1 MSRPIILW
9 EVHCYCISLRA
20 FFRSFGVSAAMQPR
34 DDQSPLAL
42 SPLNV
47 QMKRVTNVE
56 KFLICKQKSPNI
68 WIAMYKSVECVFCAR
83 FSFFILSLSL
93 AFECAYVLLKYW
105 MGVFYSL
112 VAAWPD
118 HRRER
123 IWVGVIFVFL
133 SIGHFR
139 RNIVSS
145 SIQLSLTRVNFVSQ
159 SPLFVIPLCCM
170 PSAS

>member
-9 EVHCYCISLRA
+9 EVHCYCISLLA

-83 FSFFILSLSL
+83 FSFFILSLSRSNVRMCYWNIEWVC
-93 AFECAYVLLKYW
+93 FTVLLQRDQTTAVSEFEW
-105 MGVFYSL
+105 
-112 VAAWPD
+112 AWFLSFSPL
-118 HRRER
+118 
-123 IWVGVIFVFL
+123 VIFVAT
-133 SIGHFR
+133 
-139 RNIVSS
+139 
-145 SIQLSLTRVNFVSQ
+145 LSLPPSNF
-159 SPLFVIPLCCM
+159 PWL
-170 PSAS
+170 A

>member
-9 EVHCYCISLRA
+9 EVHRYCISLLA
-20 FFRSFGVSAAMQPR
+20 FFRSFGVSAAIQSR

-68 WIAMYKSVECVFCAR
+68 WIAMYKSVECVLR
-83 FSFFILSLSL
+83 SFFFLHSLSL

-170 PSAS
+170 LSAS